1 MRTLCQLDTPT
12 QRNTHLCDVP
22 LHELV
27 VFLREQFE
35 LFISPLEYHHE
46 QVQHRGENFGNR
58 LVTPRVI
65 NVRDAGRWPAGS
77 YGSGRIVVRR
87 CSAKTRY
94 PVRCEAGAASQ

>member
-46 QVQHRGENFGNR
+46 QVQHRGESGKLWEPTGDSPGN
-58 LVTPRVI
+58 
-65 NVRDAGRWPAGS
+65 
-77 YGSGRIVVRR
+77 
-87 CSAKTRY
+87 K
-94 PVRCEAGAASQ
+94 